1 MTKNQKKECEATH
14 FSEAEADDDEMSC
27 RQICSLRRCPGEFVF
42 ELSESSTT
50 AATAPRAGHRAV
62 AAPVAGSLTL
72 VGCKLSFKTESKVC
86 LAIYI

>member
-14 FSEAEADDDEMSC
+14 FSEADEMSC

-50 AATAPRAGHRAV
+50 AATGPRVGHRAV
-62 AAPVAGSLTL
+62 AAPVAGSFTL
-72 VGCKLSFKTESKVC
+72 VG
-86 LAIYI
+86 